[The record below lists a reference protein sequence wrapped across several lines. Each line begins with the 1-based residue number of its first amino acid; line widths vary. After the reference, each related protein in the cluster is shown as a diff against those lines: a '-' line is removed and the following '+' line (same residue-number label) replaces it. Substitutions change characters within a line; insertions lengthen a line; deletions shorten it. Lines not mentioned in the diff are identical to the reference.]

1 MTEEV
6 ASSVEN
12 LDNIDIQIEDLLQKD
27 ARIKVSDIARIVHL
41 SITAVVRRIERLED
55 RGVIRGYRALLSAEK
70 VGMNVHGF
78 IVGGVYSVSL
88 QELQRYIDSVPNIVR
103 CETIISGGKE
113 VLLEF
118 YFRDLD
124 ELMRFYESDI
134 RKYLDSMTAYLVK
147 SFPLKDSSI
156 PLSE

>member
-12 LDNIDIQIEDLLQKD
+12 LDNIDIQIVDLLQKD

-55 RGVIRGYRALLSAEK
+55 RGVIRGYHALLSAEK

-78 IVGGVYSVSL
+78 IVGGV
-88 QELQRYIDSVPNIVR
+88 
-103 CETIISGGKE
+103 
-113 VLLEF
+113 
-118 YFRDLD
+118 
-124 ELMRFYESDI
+124 
-134 RKYLDSMTAYLVK
+134 
-147 SFPLKDSSI
+147 
-156 PLSE
+156 